1 MCPVYLV
8 HRLVGALNIIGG
20 ADMESNVPIYLQIS
34 LFIENEIINDR
45 LSIDDKVPSTNEF
58 SKSMNVNPATA
69 GKGLNELVD
78 QGILYKKRGL
88 GMFVT
93 EEARSIIINKRK
105 EYFTENLL
113 KEFLKEAKQLNIS
126 KEELI
131 EKIRSDY

>member
-1 MCPVYLV
+1 MDSS
-8 HRLVGALNIIGG
+8 I
-20 ADMESNVPIYLQIS
+20 PIYLQIS
-34 LFIENEIINDR
+34 QFIENEIINNR
-45 LSIDDKVPSTNEF
+45 LAADDKVPSTNEF

-93 EEARSIIINKRK
+93 EEAKIIVINKRK
-105 EYFTENLL
+105 DYFTKNLL
-113 KEFLKEAKQLNIS
+113 PEFLNEAKQLDIS

-131 EKIRSDY
+131 EMIGSEYEC

>member
-1 MCPVYLV
+1 
-8 HRLVGALNIIGG
+8 
-20 ADMESNVPIYLQIS
+20 MESKVPIYLQIS
-34 LFIENEIINDR
+34 LFVENEILNDR
-45 LSIDDKVPSTNEF
+45 LLADDKVPSTNEF

-78 QGILYKKRGL
+78 QDILYKKRGL

-93 EEARSIIINKRK
+93 EEAKTIITNKRK

-113 KEFLKEAKQLNIS
+113 QDFLNEAKQLNIS

>member
-1 MCPVYLV
+1 MLV
-8 HRLVGALNIIGG
+8 LDSNI
-20 ADMESNVPIYLQIS
+20 PIYLQIS
-34 LFIENEIINDR
+34 QFIENEIINNR
-45 LSIDDKVPSTNEF
+45 LAVDDKVPSTNEF

-93 EEARSIIINKRK
+93 
-105 EYFTENLL
+105 
-113 KEFLKEAKQLNIS
+113 KEAKDIIVNKRRDYFIKSLLPDFIDEAAQLSIA

-131 EKIRSDY
+131 EMIRSEY

>member
-1 MCPVYLV
+1 MLK
-8 HRLVGALNIIGG
+8 LSSTI
-20 ADMESNVPIYLQIS
+20 PIYLQIS
-34 LFIENEIINDR
+34 QFIENEVISNR
-45 LSIDDKVPSTNEF
+45 LVAEDKVPSTNEF

-93 EEARSIIINKRK
+93 KDAKSIIVSKREK
-105 EYFTENLL
+105 IFIEKLL
-113 KEFLKEAKQLNIS
+113 PDFLYEAKQLNIS

-131 EKIRSDY
+131 QKIGSGYDDKTK

>member
-1 MCPVYLV
+1 M
-8 HRLVGALNIIGG
+8 
-20 ADMESNVPIYLQIS
+20 DSNVPIYLQIS
-34 LFIENEIINDR
+34 QFIEDEIISNR
-45 LSIDDKVPSTNEF
+45 LAVEDKVPSTNDF

-93 EEARSIIINKRK
+93 KDAKSIIVSKREK
-105 EYFTENLL
+105 IFIEKLL
-113 KEFLKEAKQLNIS
+113 PDFLYEAKQLNIS

-131 EKIRSDY
+131 QKIGSGYDDKTK

>member
-1 MCPVYLV
+1 M
-8 HRLVGALNIIGG
+8 
-20 ADMESNVPIYLQIS
+20 MESNVPIYLQIS
-34 LFIENEIINDR
+34 QFIENEIINDR
-45 LSIDDKVPSTNEF
+45 LIADEKVPSTNAF

-93 EEARSIIINKRK
+93 EEARKIILKKRK
-105 EYFTENLL
+105 NYFTEYLL
-113 KEFLKEAKQLNIS
+113 PEFLYEARQLEIS

-131 EKIRSDY
+131 DRIRSDYND

>member
-1 MCPVYLV
+1 MLK
-8 HRLVGALNIIGG
+8 LSSTI
-20 ADMESNVPIYLQIS
+20 PIYLQIS
-34 LFIENEIINDR
+34 QFIENEVISNR
-45 LSIDDKVPSTNEF
+45 LVAEDKVPSRNEF

-93 EEARSIIINKRK
+93 KDAKSIIVSKREK
-105 EYFTENLL
+105 IFIEKLL
-113 KEFLKEAKQLNIS
+113 PDFLYEAKQLNIS

-131 EKIRSDY
+131 QKIGSGYDDKTK

>member
-1 MCPVYLV
+1 MDTS
-8 HRLVGALNIIGG
+8 I
-20 ADMESNVPIYLQIS
+20 PIYLQIS
-34 LFIENEIINDR
+34 QFIENEVISNR
-45 LSIDDKVPSTNEF
+45 LTAEDKVPSMNEF

-93 EEARSIIINKRK
+93 AEAKSIILNKRRK
-105 EYFTENLL
+105 QFEEHILPDFIV
-113 KEFLKEAKQLNIS
+113 KAKQLNIS

-131 EKIRSDY
+131 QWIGRDYDD

>member
-1 MCPVYLV
+1 MDPT
-8 HRLVGALNIIGG
+8 I
-20 ADMESNVPIYLQIS
+20 PIYLQIS
-34 LFIENEIINDR
+34 QFIENEVISNR
-45 LSIDDKVPSTNEF
+45 LTAEDKVPSMNDF

-93 EEARSIIINKRK
+93 REAKSIILNKRK
-105 EYFTENLL
+105 KQFTDKTLPD
-113 KEFLKEAKQLNIS
+113 FLYEAKQLNIS

-131 EKIRSDY
+131 QRIGSDYDD

>member
-1 MCPVYLV
+1 V
-8 HRLVGALNIIGG
+8 HQLTYALNIIGG

>member
-1 MCPVYLV
+1 MLV
-8 HRLVGALNIIGG
+8 L
-20 ADMESNVPIYLQIS
+20 ESNIPIYLQIS
-34 LFIENEIINDR
+34 QFIENEIIDNR
-45 LSIDDKVPSTNEF
+45 LVMDDKVPSTNEF

-93 EEARSIIINKRK
+93 EEAKAIIVNKRRA
-105 EYFTENLL
+105 YFTKNLL
-113 KEFLKEAKQLNIS
+113 PDFLNEAKQLNIS

-131 EKIRSDY
+131 EMIGSDY